1 MGDHD
6 AEAAEEWS
14 GVEYL
19 SEIKGSGRYYLTRN
33 VSLAGVSYGGAAVD
47 NSGAFALYGGT
58 IRGNT
63 TGGPAVS
70 VSSTGTFT
78 MSGGVI
84 ADNTVTMGGVYLS
97 AAGSVFQ
104 MSGGAITGNTAAT
117 YDGGVYI
124 RNGAFTMSGGTIRG
138 NSTAAYGGG
147 VYNAG
152 AFHLYGGSIT
162 GNTATNG
169 GGGVCNVLS
178 GGSMTVSG
186 AVTITGNTVNGKSD
200 NLYLPYGKTIAIS
213 GSLDQN
219 TVIGVTP
226 VPLPAE
232 KSIAI
237 AEGVSAADMAR
248 CFLDAGDADKYEF
261 YVDGTTLK
269 LKVNHTHD

>member
-248 CFLDAGDADKYEF
+248 FFLDAGDADKYEF

>member
-63 TGGPAVS
+63 GGLAVS

-78 MSGGVI
+78 MS
-84 ADNTVTMGGVYLS
+84 GGVYLS

-104 MSGGAITGNTAAT
+104 MSGGA
-117 YDGGVYI
+117 
-124 RNGAFTMSGGTIRG
+124 MSGGTIRG
-138 NSTAAYGGG
+138 NSTAANGGG
-147 VYNAG
+147 VYLGDGTFAMT
-152 AFHLYGGSIT
+152 GGTIT
-162 GNTATNG
+162 GNNAGGN

>member
-63 TGGPAVS
+63 GDPAVS

-104 MSGGAITGNTAAT
+104 MYGGAITGNHADGT
-117 YDGGVYI
+117 Y
-124 RNGAFTMSGGTIRG
+124 GA
-138 NSTAAYGGG
+138 NGGG

-237 AEGVSAADMAR
+237 AEGVSAANMAR

>member
-63 TGGPAVS
+63 GGPAVS

-78 MSGGVI
+78 MTGGSI
-84 ADNTVTMGGVYLS
+84 ASNTVTEGSVYLS

-138 NSTAAYGGG
+138 NSTEANGGG